1 MDESKNIHHDENPQV
16 PSTSYSS
23 SFMST
28 AAIGRDATTAS
39 APVTLTTSTS
49 ITVGRSSGSDM
60 TEEDGPTTTSSSL
73 STSARMK
80 MIKTMPRQPRHCYN
94 VIQNSLSP
102 AVYQIVNEN
111 NYNIA
116 LLINDCVTC
125 QDIAISAIANPI
137 STCHAV
143 SLIVLNPTATTPAV
157 VTDDNDTD
165 NINDDEA
172 KGWLEMNSINPETTK
187 ILYGNDGFQTV
198 LCDTSIHAIYIFVP
212 ANLQQQHVISTL
224 QHNKH
229 VLLKDI
235 VSTPSKDYTTQLSYA
250 KIHNKFIQF
259 STMFVFHYHVQ
270 TFLNCV
276 RTTFTFGN
284 IIEIDTILTINLQD
298 LKTLNVTLPLS
309 SQQGCIRRLARFPVL
324 ITTLMLKQQQQQFQG
339 LEIKPV
345 SAQVTDHIIDDVSGE
360 PISAHCEILFTNN
373 VILKCYVVYSNAP
386 TRQVLTVKSDMNR
399 YATMTDFVLPHK
411 DGLATYRIYDKV
423 YNEHTHKYDI
433 IRGECLDVPTGP
445 PQNVAMWRNF
455 HQLCHT
461 VDTYGW
467 TQNLTPTPPAAT
479 TTKVATTEMN
489 EMDNSTADTSVL
501 NQTNSNHNSNE
512 YLSEALLL
520 TESAIQTKRI
530 LIALDESFYNHG
542 TIIYF

>member
-1 MDESKNIHHDENPQV
+1 MDERNIHHEENPQV
-16 PSTSYSS
+16 PSM
-23 SFMST
+23 SFTAEVVTT
-28 AAIGRDATTAS
+28 AAMPMTPISKSSVSRLYGENGM
-39 APVTLTTSTS
+39 
-49 ITVGRSSGSDM
+49 IETVGAIA
-60 TEEDGPTTTSSSL
+60 PSL
-73 STSARMK
+73 STLATSARMK
-80 MIKTMPRQPRHCYN
+80 MITTMPHQPRHCYN

-102 AVYQIVNEN
+102 MVYHIVHEN
-111 NYNIA
+111 NYNVA

-137 STCHAV
+137 STCHAA
-143 SLIVLNPTATTPAV
+143 SLIVLNPSSPAL
-157 VTDDNDTD
+157 TDDDDD
-165 NINDDEA
+165 NHDEA

-187 ILYGNDGFQTV
+187 ILYGHDGFQTV
-198 LCDTSIHAIYIFVP
+198 LRDQSIHAIYIFVP
-212 ANLQQQHVISTL
+212 AHLQQQYVITTL

-235 VSTPSKDYTTQLSYA
+235 VSTPSKDYTTQLLHA
-250 KIHNKFIQF
+250 KMHNKFIQF

-276 RTTFTFGN
+276 RTTSTFGN

-324 ITTLMLKQQQQQFQG
+324 ITTLMLKQQQQQSQG
-339 LEIKPV
+339 TTIKPV
-345 SAQVTDHIIDDVSGE
+345 SAQVTDRIIDDVSGE

-373 VILKCYVVYSNAP
+373 VILKCYVVYSDAP

-399 YATMTDFVLPHK
+399 FATMTDFVLPHK
-411 DGLATYRIYDKV
+411 DGLATYRVYDKV
-423 YNEHTHKYDI
+423 YNEHSHKYDI

-455 HQLCHT
+455 HQLCQT

-467 TQNLTPTPPAAT
+467 TPTPTIDVT
-479 TTKVATTEMN
+479 GMN
-489 EMDNSTADTSVL
+489 VMDSTNINNNTDNTIL
-501 NQTNSNHNSNE
+501 NTNNE

-530 LIALDESFYNHG
+530 LIALDESFYNNG
-542 TIIYF
+542 TMIHF

>member
-1 MDESKNIHHDENPQV
+1 MDDSNIRHEENPQI
-16 PSTSYSS
+16 PSS
-23 SFMST
+23 
-28 AAIGRDATTAS
+28 AAPTPTTMACVTPKSKSIANRSATT
-39 APVTLTTSTS
+39 
-49 ITVGRSSGSDM
+49 ISD
-60 TEEDGPTTTSSSL
+60 
-73 STSARMK
+73 RMK
-80 MIKTMPRQPRHCYN
+80 MITTLPHQPRHCYN
-94 VIQNSLSP
+94 VIQNSWSP
-102 AVYQIVNEN
+102 EVHQIMNEN
-111 NYNIA
+111 NYNVA
-116 LLINDCVTC
+116 LLINDCTTC
-125 QDIAISAIANPI
+125 QDMAISAIANPI

-143 SLIVLNPTATTPAV
+143 SLIVLNPNNA
-157 VTDDNDTD
+157 VTDDDD
-165 NINDDEA
+165 DDDEA
-172 KGWLEMNSINPETTK
+172 KRWLEMNSINPETTK
-187 ILYGNDGFQTV
+187 IAYGDDGFQSV
-198 LCDTSIHAIYIFVP
+198 LRDTSVNAIYIFVP
-212 ANLQQQHVISTL
+212 ASLQQQYVITTL

-235 VSTPSKDYTTQLSYA
+235 VSTPSKDYTTQLLHA
-250 KIHNKFIQF
+250 KMHNKFIQF

-276 RTTFTFGN
+276 RATSTFGN

-324 ITTLMLKQQQQQFQG
+324 ITILMLKQQQQSQG
-339 LEIKPV
+339 TEIEPV
-345 SAQVTDHIIDDVSGE
+345 SAQVTEYIIDDVSGE

-373 VILKCYVVYSNAP
+373 MILKCYVVYSDAP

-411 DGLATYRIYDKV
+411 DGLATYRVYDKV
-423 YNEHTHKYDI
+423 YNEYTHKYDI

-467 TQNLTPTPPAAT
+467 KPNTTDEEIREMHHGNMNT
-479 TTKVATTEMN
+479 TTT
-489 EMDNSTADTSVL
+489 
-501 NQTNSNHNSNE
+501 TNSSHPTNPSANDEH
-512 YLSEALLL
+512 LHEALLL

-542 TIIYF
+542 TLIPFK